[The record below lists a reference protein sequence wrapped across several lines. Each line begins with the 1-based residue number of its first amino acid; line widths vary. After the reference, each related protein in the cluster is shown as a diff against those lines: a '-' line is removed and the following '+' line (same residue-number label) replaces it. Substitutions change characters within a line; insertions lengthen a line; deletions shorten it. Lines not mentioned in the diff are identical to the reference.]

1 MDQGG
6 KTFVYG
12 FASDKWV
19 RSEASKENN
28 VAVQMNTKDLVSGDN
43 VNELD
48 KLVVKS
54 TSKLQGIGGDIM
66 DNAMSVEVEVVYEI
80 MWDVLGDR
88 KMNMKMKE

>member
-1 MDQGG
+1 MAQGG

-28 VAVQMNTKDLVSGDN
+28 VAVQMNTNDLVSVNN
-43 VNELD
+43 VNEVD

-54 TSKLQGIGGDIM
+54 TSEL
-66 DNAMSVEVEVVYEI
+66 
-80 MWDVLGDR
+80 
-88 KMNMKMKE
+88 